1 MGEYGKATDPDF
13 LGAAKRLV
21 EAVRLLV
28 NGAISSNQEQVKD
41 AAMTA
46 EKTISDLADA
56 VESGVISFSIDDVVT
71 RGLLLN
77 AGTDVAKALSNI
89 LEFTMDAFGKPPDDP
104 SWDKLYSSVKELVNI
119 VRYLLLFLNLKRKV
133 GKLGW
138 FRITDHK

>member
-1 MGEYGKATDPDF
+1 MGEYDKTTDPDF

-21 EAVRLLV
+21 GAARLLV

-46 EKTISDLADA
+46 EKTISDLANA
-56 VESGVISFSIDDVVT
+56 VESGVISLSIDDVVT
-71 RGLLLN
+71 RSLLLN

-89 LEFTMDAFGKPPDDP
+89 LEFTKNAFGKSPNDA

-119 VRYLLLFLNLKRKV
+119 VRYLLLFLNLKRN
-133 GKLGW
+133 LG
-138 FRITDHK
+138 